1 MPSLSQ
7 GYKLVQ
13 LTATDEK
20 NLHPEK
26 EGENQQ
32 EVAVAGMSSW
42 RFGEAGGTH
51 HKSWWEEAESS
62 Q

>member
-1 MPSLSQ
+1 M
-7 GYKLVQ
+7 LVQ
-13 LTATDEK
+13 LTAMDEK

-26 EGENQQ
+26 EVETQQ
-32 EVAVAGMSSW
+32 EVAVAGMSSCPVR

-62 Q
+62 H